1 MNYITNNEQL
11 QLQVEADAQV
21 ILDHFRSKQKR
32 VETFHDDNGVARTPL
47 VDITSEEVAAHV
59 SL

>member
-1 MNYITNNEQL
+1 MNYVDNGQL
-11 QLQVEADAQV
+11 QLQIEADAQV

-32 VETFHDDNGVARTPL
+32 VEVFHDDNGVARTPL
-47 VDITSEEVAAHV
+47 IDISEEVAAHV